1 MKDKQYIVIGY
12 DVINNDTYRKVM
24 TSNKGI
30 EMTYQWLR
38 RRIIRAPMVN
48 LYGREVFDK
57 YYMHGILATSINEK
71 DLAKKLFISNNTL
84 RRNLEILEKNN
95 FIKIDTLDTKT
106 GGSNQKPQKVYK
118 LGRWISETDS
128 EGEEKISEFL
138 YSFDIL
144 ESPIFSQCIL
154 CTETPVQYLH

>member
-95 FIKIDTLDTKT
+95 FIKT
-106 GGSNQKPQKVYK
+106 
-118 LGRWISETDS
+118 
-128 EGEEKISEFL
+128 
-138 YSFDIL
+138 
-144 ESPIFSQCIL
+144 
-154 CTETPVQYLH
+154 